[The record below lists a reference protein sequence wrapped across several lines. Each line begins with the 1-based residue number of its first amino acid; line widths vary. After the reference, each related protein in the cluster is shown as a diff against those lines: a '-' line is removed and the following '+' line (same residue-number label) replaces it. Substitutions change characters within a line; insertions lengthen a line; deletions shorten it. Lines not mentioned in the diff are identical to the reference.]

1 MPNYMSLRKAVKKL
15 FDSGETPEQIL
26 GKKKYSWIDSR
37 TLVDWWDKY
46 WFFGH
51 IPDRK
56 RADRDCST
64 VFTKEVSD
72 YIKNLLAVDPELYLY
87 EIKKKVFDGLGTK
100 VSESAI
106 QAPYSK
112 DRPQL
117 VYTFAMF
124 TCMLPHASNSNN
136 DNYAATLLMT
146 TMQLRTMYV
155 VLCTLC
161 VVY

>member
-1 MPNYMSLRKAVKKL
+1 
-15 FDSGETPEQIL
+15 L

-46 WFFGH
+46 WFFGY

-72 YIKNLLAVDPELYLY
+72 YIKNLLEIDPELYLY